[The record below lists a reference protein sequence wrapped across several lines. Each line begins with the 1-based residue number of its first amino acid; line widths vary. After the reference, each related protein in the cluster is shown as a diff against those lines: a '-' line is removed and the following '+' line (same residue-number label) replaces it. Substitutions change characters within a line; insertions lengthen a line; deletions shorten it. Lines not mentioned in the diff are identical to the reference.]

1 MADYENLFYNI
12 QSLSD
17 MHRTLEQ
24 KINQKIKQGKIGKP
38 IATRPYEDY
47 VRDIYTICGELE
59 GVFKQH
65 SDKLT
70 EIETTLKRDEI
81 LEEGRRSGKIS
92 GGVRSR
98 SRRLH
103 SPIRR
108 R

>member
-47 VRDIYTICGELE
+47 VRDIYTQFMVNWRACSNSIA
-59 GVFKQH
+59 
-65 SDKLT
+65 T
-70 EIETTLKRDEI
+70 Y
-81 LEEGRRSGKIS
+81 
-92 GGVRSR
+92 
-98 SRRLH
+98 
-103 SPIRR
+103 
-108 R
+108 

>member
-1 MADYENLFYNI
+1 MADFETLFYNI

-17 MHRTLEQ
+17 MHQTLEK
-24 KINQKIKQGKIGKP
+24 KINQKITQEKKTGKP
-38 IATRPYEDY
+38 IVTRPYEDY
-47 VRDIYTICGELE
+47 VRNINTICGKLE
-59 GVFKQH
+59 GVFERH

-70 EIETTLKRDEI
+70 EIENALEIEKI

-98 SRRLH
+98 SRSR